1 MTCLMTK
8 FSKQILFFSLL
19 AFGSASLS
27 AQKCQYE
34 RNEIDGITNLAVKI
48 TIPEVLCRLNNQP
61 LYIKAQCIG
70 VMKYLKIRYYRN
82 SDFYIVDN
90 KEIAFTLSN
99 NEVVTLTP
107 RTMPV
112 DSSNTDGF
120 VTVSSLLVYK
130 LDPDQFQKL
139 VSNPIT
145 KFKYYLSSGFVEED
159 IKGSRQNRIMEILR
173 CVE

>member
-1 MTCLMTK
+1 MPYSPKSYKYLIITFL
-8 FSKQILFFSLL
+8 LFL
-19 AFGSASLS
+19 AFYSSF

-34 RNEIDGITNLAVKI
+34 RDEIDGITNAVVKI

-61 LYIKAQCIG
+61 LYVKAQCIG

-82 SDFYIVDN
+82 SDFYIVEN
-90 KEIAFTLSN
+90 KEISFTLLN
-99 NEVVTLTP
+99 DEVVTLFP
-107 RTMPV
+107 RPMPV

-130 LDPDQFQKL
+130 LDADQYKKL
-139 VSNPIT
+139 STNPIT
-145 KFKYYLSSGFVEED
+145 KFKYYLSSGFVEEE
-159 IKGSRQNRIMEILR
+159 IKGSRQNRIMELLR